1 MQCQYDFPSST
12 YFPLDDNRQQHYKL
26 SLQSHDSSESLD
38 SPYSALQQTAPQTS
52 RIVITTKNVDPS
64 FSYVKEVDVGNTVI
78 SYVPHNVVFSEDP
91 DFFDTVHDVVHVKC
105 FQTDINFSMALL
117 CKPQD
122 VSENCLVVWAVDE
135 KARQNAMWSSP
146 EHLKM
151 KEEKPQTSA
160 KVPWF
165 RSRGAIK
172 EQLPNLSSR
181 GPVMMEPLYQDEQ
194 SSSKKYQGR
203 VPSIVALLTH
213 HAKSHQKNQ
222 RSAPQPEASSPKAFQ
237 DAAAVKESG
246 LWQQNRFAPVSQEIH
261 RALAAEEEEMMD
273 KSVRQMVDDIN
284 KGTGYGFS
292 YHLSPSTKATA
303 SSRPSV
309 LNLPPPP
316 QMPLPPV
323 PETHDYSEPRP
334 GPSSR
339 RDSSPRL
346 AKPSVTWKQFQS
358 NTASKVH
365 RLCQPVAYKAQR
377 LSESVT
383 FLNPYT
389 QKAEYEAAVE
399 EKGSSQII
407 LTPHSEKQRRESTSL
422 FLPDDDDLV
431 KPKDIDQQ
439 KLSTVL
445 VLSLFVIAL
454 IIFYLVYF
462 L

>member
-1 MQCQYDFPSST
+1 MQCQYDFPTST
-12 YFPLDDNRQQHYKL
+12 YYPLDDDKQHYN
-26 SLQSHDSSESLD
+26 QSFYSQESSESFN
-38 SPYSALQQTAPQTS
+38 SAYPALQQRAPQTS
-52 RIVITTKNVDPS
+52 RIVITTKNVNPS

-91 DFFDTVHDVVHVKC
+91 NFFDTVQDVVHVKC
-105 FQTDINFSMALL
+105 FQTDINFSIALL

-122 VSENCLVVWAVDE
+122 ASENCLAVWAVDE
-135 KARQNAMWSSP
+135 KVRQNAMWSSP
-146 EHLKM
+146 GYMQIRDEEHQINVK
-151 KEEKPQTSA
+151 A
-160 KVPWF
+160 PW
-165 RSRGAIK
+165 SISGGASE
-172 EQLPNLSSR
+172 EQLPHTSSK
-181 GPVMMEPLYQDEQ
+181 GPVMLEPLYQ
-194 SSSKKYQGR
+194 STKSGPKKYQGR

-213 HAKSHQKNQ
+213 HAKSHQKLQ
-222 RSAPQPEASSPKAFQ
+222 RSAMQSESVPEVYQDGSSERERVA
-237 DAAAVKESG
+237 
-246 LWQQNRFAPVSQEIH
+246 WQQNRFAPVSREIH
-261 RALAAEEEEMMD
+261 RALAAEEEAILDTSMTQ
-273 KSVRQMVDDIN
+273 KVDVTN
-284 KGTGYGFS
+284 VGGGYGFS
-292 YHLSPSTKATA
+292 YHLNPSTMS

-323 PETHDYSEPRP
+323 PEVHADEPEP

-339 RDSSPRL
+339 RETGPTP
-346 AKPSVTWKQFQS
+346 AKPTVFWKEFQP
-358 NTASKVH
+358 NIAGKVH
-365 RLCQPVAYKAQR
+365 KLCHPVAYKAQR

-389 QKAEYEAAVE
+389 KKTEYEAATE

-407 LTPHSEKQRRESTSL
+407 VTPHSEKQRRESTSL
-422 FLPDDDDLV
+422 FLPDDDIV
-431 KPKDIDQQ
+431 KLKDIDQQ